1 MDPSLLGLL
10 AINGAQNPGAF
21 SAAMGAAG
29 ISPAT
34 SPFNF
39 YPTLAESIA
48 PAAAGAA
55 GAANG
60 GGQTTVTPEG
70 TPAAAAGGS
79 AVNPAA
85 VAKNLGAFAGV
96 AKPTAP
102 QPEMRAGVSGAQHAP
117 TPTASGNAN
126 HQLQLMQLL
135 LAGGGPQAV
144 PSLGALIG
152 R

>member
-29 ISPAT
+29 ISPTA

-60 GGQTTVTPEG
+60 GWQTTVTPEG
-70 TPAAAAGGS
+70 TPAAAAGAG
-79 AVNPAA
+79 VNPAA

>member
-29 ISPAT
+29 ISPNA

-39 YPTLAESIA
+39 YPTLADSIA
-48 PAAAGAA
+48 SPTSA
-55 GAANG
+55 
-60 GGQTTVTPEG
+60 
-70 TPAAAAGGS
+70 TPAAAPDGAQAG
-79 AVNPAA
+79 A
-85 VAKNLGAFAGV
+85 VAPTPANPLTVANAAGKGLGAFAGV
-96 AKPTAP
+96 AKPTVP
-102 QPEMRAGVSGAQHAP
+102 QVEMRAGVSGAQHAP

-126 HQLQLMQLL
+126 HQLELLRML
-135 LAGGGPQAV
+135 LAGGGGPQAV
-144 PSLGALIG
+144 PTLGALIG